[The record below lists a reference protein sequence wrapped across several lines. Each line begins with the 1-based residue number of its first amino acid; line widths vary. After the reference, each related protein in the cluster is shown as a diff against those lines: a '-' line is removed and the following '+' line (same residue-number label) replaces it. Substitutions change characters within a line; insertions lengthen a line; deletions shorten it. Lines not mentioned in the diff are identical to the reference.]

1 MDSKKR
7 QALKAF
13 WGLNASQ
20 ASHHEKL
27 ISALGGFL
35 SILLILLISRSFLD
49 LSASVALVASMGASA
64 VLLFAVP
71 HGPLSQPWPL
81 LGGNLISAFIG
92 VSCALL
98 IEPPILAASTAV
110 GLAILAMYYFKCI
123 HPPGGATALT
133 AAIGGESIHALGYQF
148 VLTPVL
154 LNVLSILAIAI
165 IFNALFHWRRYPA
178 SFQHT
183 ALSSSSDTPSQENLS
198 HEDFLH
204 ALKEIDSF
212 VDINEYDLKRIFEL
226 ANLSAKSIHLA
237 PDDIQLGEVYSNG
250 KLGRNWSMRQIVDES
265 RSDNPAKDYVIFK
278 QIAGQEKKTSD
289 CITRSEFAHWAQY
302 PMVKENGL
310 WRRKPVSSDSTQ
322 KSD

>member
-1 MDSKKR
+1 MNVKKR
-7 QALKAF
+7 HAFKAF

-27 ISALGGFL
+27 VSALGGFL
-35 SILLILLISRSFLD
+35 SILLILLVSRSFLE

-92 VSCALL
+92 VTCAQL
-98 IEPPILAASTAV
+98 IDPPILAASTAV

-148 VLTPVL
+148 VITPVL
-154 LNVLSILAIAI
+154 LNVLCILMIAI
-165 IFNALFHWRRYPA
+165 IFNAFFHWRRYPA
-178 SFQHT
+178 ALQHST
-183 ALSSSSDTPSQENLS
+183 YSPPDTPSNENLS
-198 HEDFLH
+198 HEDFIH

-212 VDINEYDLKRIFEL
+212 VDINEHDLKRIFEL
-226 ANLSAKSIHLA
+226 ANLNANATHLD

-250 KLGRNWSMRQIVDES
+250 KLGKNWSMRQVIDES

-289 CITRSEFAHWAQY
+289 CITRAEFARWAQY
-302 PMVKENGL
+302 PMIKENGL
-310 WRRKPVSSDSTQ
+310 WHRKSAPNQST
-322 KSD
+322 SGAE

>member
-1 MDSKKR
+1 MIRKKLHSFMD
-7 QALKAF
+7 F
-13 WGLNASQ
+13 WGVNQTQ

-35 SILLILLISRSFLD
+35 AILLILLISRAFLD

-81 LGGNLISAFIG
+81 VGGNLISAFIG

-98 IEPPILAASTAV
+98 IDPPILAASSAV
-110 GLAILAMYYFKCI
+110 GLSILAMYYFKCI

-148 VLTPVL
+148 IITPVL
-154 LNVLSILAIAI
+154 LNVLSILAVAM

-178 SFQHT
+178 SFQQGSYSNT
-183 ALSSSSDTPSQENLS
+183 SSHENLS
-198 HEDFLH
+198 HEDFIH

-212 VDINEYDLKRIFEL
+212 VDINEHELKRIFEL
-226 ANLSAKSIHLA
+226 ANLNAHATHLT
-237 PDDIQLGEVYSNG
+237 PDEIQLGEVYSNG
-250 KLGRNWSMRQIVDES
+250 KIGKDWSMRQIVDES
-265 RSDNPAKDYVIFK
+265 RSEKPSKDYVIFK
-278 QIAGQEKKTSD
+278 QIAGQAKKTSD
-289 CITRSEFAHWAQY
+289 CITRTEFAHWAQY
-302 PMVKENGL
+302 PMTKENGL
-310 WRRKPVSSDSTQ
+310 WHRKTPSNQPTSKTP
-322 KSD
+322 

>member
-1 MDSKKR
+1 MKPSKIHSFM
-7 QALKAF
+7 AF
-13 WGLNASQ
+13 LGINRTQ

-35 SILLILLISRSFLD
+35 SILLILLISRSFLE

-81 LGGNLISAFIG
+81 IGGNLISAFIG

-98 IEPPILAASTAV
+98 IDPPILAASTAV

-133 AAIGGESIHALGYQF
+133 AAIGGESVHALGYQF
-148 VLTPVL
+148 IVTPVL
-154 LNVLSILAIAI
+154 LNVLCILTIAI

-178 SFQHT
+178 YLQQTSYT
-183 ALSSSSDTPSQENLS
+183 TTDTPSHENLS
-198 HEDFLH
+198 HEDFIH

-212 VDINEYDLKRIFEL
+212 VDINEHDLKRIFEL
-226 ANLSAKSIHLA
+226 ANINANSIHLD
-237 PDDIQLGEVYSNG
+237 PKDIQLGEIYSNG
-250 KLGRNWSMRQIVDES
+250 KLGKGWSMRQIIDES

-289 CITRSEFAHWAQY
+289 CITRAEFARWAQY

-310 WRRKPVSSDSTQ
+310 WHRKNAPNQSTT
-322 KSD
+322 STE